1 MKYIKKLHLN
11 FNSFQSMQDEL
22 KKIEIDYIS
31 LSDVKFNKNKK
42 PDEIIEEYNNY
53 ITELPNIKNIDDQ
66 LSRNLNYIFD
76 DIIKRIIDNLEEYSL
91 QYIKKIII
99 PESKYSVSFLI
110 QLAKKHKDES
120 LEKRLEIHQKI
131 KKDFKEYYETLFDK
145 NKSYLFDYIHI
156 IKIDDKEIEDFLIK
170 KNDLHGL
177 VSYYM
182 MFNKPRSN
190 ELEKKLLNGLV
201 ENNEIKIHEL
211 ELCTLYCFN
220 TIKNY
225 WSEFEKKLIDT
236 NISNVFCLHLIG
248 KYLVTYNRKI
258 DILIEKILNIKYDQY
273 DIWNKL
279 DFFQTI
285 RNLMSQKLISQLE
298 EFVLNQKQHFQSMF
312 VKYSKYFLKKRW
324 IEHEDK
330 LFDYNNYDT
339 SKVDHFQTLIDYIKF
354 FKIRNIELDQRFIN
368 VFKKSYKLAY
378 NFCFALKKAIP
389 ELEPTIAKSYSASF
403 NYATKVLNSRFPLGE
418 KKILKSRK
426 AQKYLDK
433 FNI

>member
-1 MKYIKKLHLN
+1 MKYIKKLQLN
-11 FNSFQSMQDEL
+11 FNSFQSMQNEL

-31 LSDVKFNKNKK
+31 LSDIKFNKNKK
-42 PDEIIEEYNNY
+42 PDEIIKEYNNY
-53 ITELPNIKNIDDQ
+53 ITEFPNIKNIESQ
-66 LSRNLNYIFD
+66 LSRNLSYIFD
-76 DIIKRIIDNLEEYSL
+76 DIIKKIIDNLEEYSL
-91 QYIKKIII
+91 EYIKNTIIS
-99 PESKYSVSFLI
+99 ESEYSVSFLI
-110 QLAKKHKDES
+110 QLAKKHRDES
-120 LEKRLEIHQKI
+120 LEKRLEVHQKI
-131 KKDFKEYYETLFDK
+131 KKDFQEYYKNLFDK
-145 NKSYLFDYIHI
+145 NKNYLFNYIHE
-156 IKIDDKEIEDFLIK
+156 IKVDDKGIEDFLIK
-170 KNDLHGL
+170 ENDLHGL

-220 TIKNY
+220 IIKNY
-225 WSEFEKKLIDT
+225 WSEFEKKLIDN

-248 KYLVTYNRKI
+248 KYLVTYNRKL

-273 DIWNKL
+273 DSWNKMI
-279 DFFQTI
+279 FFEEI

-312 VKYSKYFLKKRW
+312 VRYSKYFLKKRW

-339 SKVDHFQTLIDYIKF
+339 SKVDQFQTLIDYIKF

-403 NYATKVLNSRFPLGE
+403 NYATKVLNARFPLGE

-426 AQKYLDK
+426 AQKYIQK
-433 FNI
+433 FNL